1 MRGSVNSGLG
11 WACAEESM
19 RTEGSVKYGVSPGP
33 LGGCVAEHRGSTADT
48 WAGERWWG
56 CHSIN
61 GRQPF
66 SPSSPES
73 PVEFPLLLTHPS
85 FLFLPFLSPK
95 SSRAM

>member
-33 LGGCVAEHRGSTADT
+33 LGGCVAEHRGSTPDT

-85 FLFLPFLSPK
+85 FLFLPFLSQK